1 MGKAQFYRAGF
12 VDQGLRLSCRQETS
26 SKEIVMP
33 NTLRTL
39 GTLAGVVGL
48 LTCLFAGLARLTG
61 IHWLMGFEI
70 VTLLQ
75 IGIGGMV
82 LGCFCLLL
90 VLTAPS
96 GRP

>member
-1 MGKAQFYRAGF
+1 MQTRNVVEGDRRCPTPCARWEPWPK
-12 VDQGLRLSCRQETS
+12 S
-26 SKEIVMP
+26 SV
-33 NTLRTL
+33 
-39 GTLAGVVGL
+39 L

-90 VLTAPS
+90 VLTAPP

>member
-1 MGKAQFYRAGF
+1 
-12 VDQGLRLSCRQETS
+12 
-26 SKEIVMP
+26 MP

-82 LGCFCLLL
+82 SVASACCWHSPRRPG
-90 VLTAPS
+90 APDRQRT
-96 GRP
+96 GHA

>member
-1 MGKAQFYRAGF
+1 MINEPLEEITVINA
-12 VDQGLRLSCRQETS
+12 LR
-26 SKEIVMP
+26 P
-33 NTLRTL
+33 L
-39 GTLAGVVGL
+39 GILAGIVGL
-48 LTCLFAGLARLTG
+48 LTCLFAGMARLTG

-90 VLTAPS
+90 VLTAPP

>member
-12 VDQGLRLSCRQETS
+12 ADQGLRLSCRLNEPLE
-26 SKEIVMP
+26 EITVS
-33 NTLRTL
+33 TALRPL

-48 LTCLFAGLARLTG
+48 LICLFAGLTRLTG
-61 IHWLMGFEI
+61 MRWLMGFEI

-90 VLTAPS
+90 VLTGPS
-96 GRP
+96 GRS

>member
-1 MGKAQFYRAGF
+1 M
-12 VDQGLRLSCRQETS
+12 RQE
-26 SKEIVMP
+26 E
-33 NTLRTL
+33 NTMSNILHQI
-39 GTLAGVVGL
+39 GTLAGISGL
-48 LTCLFAGLARLTG
+48 LTCLFAGGARLTG

-90 VLTAPS
+90 VLT
-96 GRP
+96 GQNRRQ

>member
-1 MGKAQFYRAGF
+1 
-12 VDQGLRLSCRQETS
+12 
-26 SKEIVMP
+26 MP

-75 IGIGGMV
+75 IGIGGIDQHDLDDAV
-82 LGCFCLLL
+82 PS
-90 VLTAPS
+90 VLTQ
-96 GRP
+96 GLGGH

>member
-1 MGKAQFYRAGF
+1 
-12 VDQGLRLSCRQETS
+12 
-26 SKEIVMP
+26 MP

-48 LTCLFAGLARLTG
+48 LTCLLAGLARLTG

-90 VLTAPS
+90 ALTAPP